1 MIKLLFLIL
10 CSTLLTITG
19 CSDNS
24 NPAGPPLPQIS
35 EEDLEGEWYGILA
48 GLKVKYQD
56 ESETKID
63 TLEKDISILGC
74 CLKFELPAEFSLE
87 LDYSDLD
94 FVYTLR
100 LYGEWA
106 LDCGETCKVYF
117 LPWVNSWERL
127 EYSVSEPKVAIP
139 LAMGNP
145 TTRFWYCDI
154 EFKADTLRLYNIGG
168 DWSCGEMKLWEQWN
182 RLPNNQNDPQAERLL
197 SQY

>member
-1 MIKLLFLIL
+1 MTGSMVLIL
-10 CSTLLTITG
+10 CSILLTLTG

-24 NPAGPPLPQIS
+24 IPTRPPVTQIS
-35 EEDLEGEWYGILA
+35 GENLEGEWYGILA

-63 TLEKDISILGC
+63 TLEKDIRILGC
-74 CLKFELPAEFSLE
+74 CLKFELPEEFSLE
-87 LDYSDLD
+87 LDYSDFV
-94 FVYTLR
+94 FVYSLR

-106 LDCGETCKVYF
+106 LDCGETCKIYF
-117 LPWVNSWERL
+117 APWVNSSERL

-168 DWSCGEMKLWEQWN
+168 DWSCGEMKLT
-182 RLPNNQNDPQAERLL
+182 RQAAE
-197 SQY
+197 